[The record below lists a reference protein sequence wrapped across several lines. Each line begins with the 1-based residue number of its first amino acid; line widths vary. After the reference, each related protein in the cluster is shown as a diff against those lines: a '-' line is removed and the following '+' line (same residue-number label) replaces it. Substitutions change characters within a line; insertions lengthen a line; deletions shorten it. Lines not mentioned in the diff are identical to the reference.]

1 MKNKWILLLGLGIF
15 TLTSCEDSSELYDYP
30 VNKIGFLRENGENKT
45 VTKTFIY
52 DKSDVDRDTVYI
64 PMRTM
69 GFVTDY
75 DRVIGIEQAEA
86 VFEEGIQGANAVPG
100 VHFVP
105 FDDPEYMKFAVV
117 KAGKAEA
124 MLPVI
129 LLRDPSLTEE
139 EVTLRIR
146 IVRNKEFL
154 PINQEDSEKTITFSD
169 MIMQPEAWD
178 QYFEYIFGKWGPVKY
193 RFMLDN
199 SNERWDDEFINRLMN
214 DYPYMM
220 FWQARLQDLLDEENA
235 RREAAGEGPL
245 REEPEPG
252 AIQGEL
258 VRFGK

>member
-1 MKNKWILLLGLGIF
+1 MKTKLIVLLGVLA
-15 TLTSCEDSSELYDYP
+15 LATSCEDSSELYNYP
-30 VNKIGFLRENGENKT
+30 ENKIGFLRENGTNKT

-52 DKSDVDRDTVYI
+52 DKSDVDRDTIYI

-75 DRVIGIEQAEA
+75 DRPIGIEQAEA
-86 VFEEGIQGANAVPG
+86 VFETGEEGANAVPG

-105 FDDPEYMKFAVV
+105 FDDPEYVKFAVV

-124 MLPVI
+124 LLPVI
-129 LLRDPSLTEE
+129 LLRDPSLEQE

-154 PINQEDSEKTITFSD
+154 PINDEDSEKLITFSD
-169 MIMQPEAWD
+169 MIMQPELWTD
-178 QYFEYIFGKWGPVKY
+178 WFSKFFGTWGPVKY
-193 RFMLDN
+193 RFMLDV
-199 SNERWDDEFINRLMN
+199 SNERWDDEFIDKLAN

-220 FWQARLQDLLDEENA
+220 FWQARLRTLLEEENA
-235 RREAAGEGPL
+235 RRAEAGLEPL

-252 AIQGEL
+252 EFEGKL
-258 VRFGK
+258 VSFP